1 MNLLKNITVLMIV
14 LVFASSCKKEI
25 DNLTALDNVTA
36 PTNVTAN
43 FDIAQDNSGLVTIIP
58 NAEGVTQYQMTF
70 GDLPD
75 ETVTEVGVNETVTH
89 IYEDEGVYK
98 VGITAF
104 GITGLS
110 ASYEAEINVTFK
122 APENLVVTIEADASN
137 PRIIS
142 VSATA
147 DYATIMDVYFGDQD
161 NEEPTHALPGEVVTN
176 TYENAGDYTITVI
189 AKSGAEATTQYSET
203 ITITQASDPVNLP
216 IDFESFTVNYAFT
229 DFGNNVSTVVDNPYA
244 EGINTSA
251 KVGQTLKT
259 AGAETWAGSFLTM
272 ESPIDFSTKKLFKVK
287 VWSPKTGAIVK
298 LKVEN
303 LNDGDIAYEMDVT
316 TTTSNE
322 WEELVFD
329 YSAIDVANEY
339 QKIVLFFDFGNPGDD
354 ATYYFDDIKLSSPST
369 GTGIVGTWK
378 ISPEAGSIGVGPE
391 LGDISWWSIDDAG
404 VIARACFYDDTYVFN
419 ADGSFSNVLGMDTW
433 VETWQGV
440 EEDGCGAPVAPHDGS
455 VAATYVYN
463 ASGNTVTLNGMG
475 AYLGIPKAYNGGE
488 LTDPSE
494 APESITYDLTF
505 SEDDNVMTVDIN
517 IGGGWWRF
525 IMVKDGG
532 VIPPSPLEGTWQ
544 IAPEAESIGVGPEL
558 GDISW
563 WSIDDAGVIARACFY
578 DDTYVFGADGS
589 FSNVLGTDTWIEGW
603 QGGNDECGTPVA
615 PHDGSASATYIYDGA
630 ASTVTLNGTG
640 AFLGIPKAYNG
651 GELTDPSEAPV
662 SITYDLTL
670 SEDNTVMTLD
680 IDIDGGWWRFKMVKN

>member
-25 DNLTALDNVTA
+25 DNLTALDKVTA
-36 PTNVTAN
+36 PTNVTAT
-43 FDIAQDNSGLVTIIP
+43 FDITQDNSGLVTIIP

-70 GDLPD
+70 GDIAD
-75 ETVTEVGVNETVTH
+75 ESPIEVGVNEIVTH
-89 IYEDEGVYK
+89 IYENEGVYI
-98 VGITAF
+98 VGTTAY

-110 ASYEAEINVTFK
+110 AYYEAEINVTFK
-122 APENLVVTIEADASN
+122 APENLVLTIEADASN

-147 DYATIMDVYFGDQD
+147 DYATIMDIYFGDVPD
-161 NEEPTHALPGEVVTN
+161 EEPTHALPGELVSN
-176 TYENAGDYTITVI
+176 TYEDAGDYVITVI
-189 AKSGAEATTQYSET
+189 AKSGAEETTQYSET
-203 ITITQASDPVNLP
+203 ITITEASDPVNLP
-216 IDFESFTVNYAFT
+216 IDFESFTVNYAFN
-229 DFGNNVSTVVDNPYA
+229 DFGNAVSTVVDNPYA
-244 EGINTSA
+244 EGLNTSA
-251 KVGQTLKT
+251 KVGQTLKA

-272 ESPIDFSTKKLFKVK
+272 GSPIDFSTKKIFKVK
-287 VWSPKTGAIVK
+287 VWSPKSGVIVK

-303 LNDGDIAYEMDVT
+303 LNDGDINYEMDAI

-339 QKIVLFFDFGNPGDD
+339 QKVVIFFDFDNPGDD
-354 ATYYFDDIKLSSPST
+354 AFYYFDDIKLSNPSS
-369 GTGIVGTWK
+369 GPGIVGTWK

-404 VIARACFYDDTYVFN
+404 VIARACFFDDTYVFN
-419 ADGSFSNVLGMDTW
+419 ADGSFSNVLGSDTW

-440 EEDGCGAPVAPHDGS
+440 EEDACGTPVAPHDGS
-455 VAATYVYN
+455 VAATYTYN
-463 ASGNTVTLNGMG
+463 ESANTVTLNGIG

-505 SEDDNVMTVDIN
+505 SDDNSVLTVDIN

-544 IAPEAESIGVGPEL
+544 IAPEAGSIGVGPEL
-558 GDISW
+558 GDVSW

-578 DDTYVFGADGS
+578 DDTYVFGTDGS
-589 FSNVLGTDTWIEGW
+589 FSNVLGSDTWIEGW

-615 PHDGSASATYIYDGA
+615 PHDGSASATYTYDETE
-630 ASTVTLNGTG
+630 STVTLNGIG
-640 AFLGIPKAYNG
+640 AYLGIPKAYNG
-651 GELTDPSEAPV
+651 GELADPAEAPE
-662 SITYDLTL
+662 SITYDLTF

-680 IDIDGGWWRFKMVKN
+680 INIGGGWWRFKMVKN

>member
-25 DNLTALDNVTA
+25 DNLTALDKVTA
-36 PTNVTAN
+36 PTNVTAT
-43 FDIAQDNSGLVTIIP
+43 FDITQDNSGLVTIIP

-70 GDLPD
+70 GDITD
-75 ETVTEVGVNETVTH
+75 ESPTEVGVNETVTH
-89 IYEDEGVYK
+89 IYENEGVYV
-98 VGITAF
+98 VGTTAY

-110 ASYEAEINVTFK
+110 AYYEAEINVTFK

-147 DYATIMDVYFGDQD
+147 DYATIMDIYFGDVPD
-161 NEEPTHALPGEVVTN
+161 EEPTHALPGELVSN
-176 TYENAGDYTITVI
+176 TYENAGDYVITVV
-189 AKSGAEATTQYSET
+189 AKSGAEETTQYSET
-203 ITITQASDPVNLP
+203 ITITEASDPVNLP
-216 IDFESFTVNYAFT
+216 IDFESFTVNYAFE
-229 DFGNNVSTVVDNPYA
+229 DFGNAVSTVIDNPYA
-244 EGINTSA
+244 EGLNTSA
-251 KVGQTLKT
+251 KVGQTLKA

-272 ESPIDFSTKKLFKVK
+272 GSPIDFSTKKIFKVK
-287 VWSPKTGAIVK
+287 VWSPKSGVIVK

-303 LNDGDIAYEMDVT
+303 LNDGDISYEIDAT

-322 WEELVFD
+322 WEELEFD

-339 QKIVLFFDFGNPGDD
+339 QKVVIFFDFDNPGDD
-354 ATYYFDDIKLSSPST
+354 AFYYFDDIKLSNPSS
-369 GTGIVGTWK
+369 GPGIVGTWK

-404 VIARACFYDDTYVFN
+404 VIARACFYDDTYIFG
-419 ADGSFSNVLGMDTW
+419 ADGSFSNVLGSDTW
-433 VETWQGV
+433 IEGWQGGND
-440 EEDGCGAPVAPHDGS
+440 ECGTPVAPHDGS
-455 VAATYVYN
+455 VAATYTYSES
-463 ASGNTVTLNGMG
+463 ANTVTLNGIG

-488 LTDPSE
+488 LADPSE

-505 SEDDNVMTVDIN
+505 SDDNSVLTVDIN

-544 IAPEAESIGVGPEL
+544 IAPEAGSIGVGPEL
-558 GDISW
+558 GDVSW

-578 DDTYVFGADGS
+578 DDTYVFGTDGS
-589 FSNVLGTDTWIEGW
+589 FSNVLGSDTWIEGW

-615 PHDGSASATYIYDGA
+615 PHDGSASATYTYDETE
-630 ASTVTLNGTG
+630 STVTLNGIG
-640 AFLGIPKAYNG
+640 AYLGIPKAYNG
-651 GELTDPSEAPV
+651 GELADPAEAPE
-662 SITYDLTL
+662 SITYDLTF
-670 SEDNTVMTLD
+670 SEDNTVITLD
-680 IDIDGGWWRFKMVKN
+680 INVGGGWWRFKMVKN